1 MLERAV
7 VLEPERYH
15 FNFLPLAIFNCVTL
29 RKISDLS
36 ENYYYYSLKM
46 RIMIIVFS
54 EQYNRPGTALL

>member
-46 RIMIIVFS
+46 RIMIIVSIF
-54 EQYNRPGTALL
+54 